1 MLTCFSVSQCS
12 SVGASFCYLLFY
24 LVGRRLVQYYL
35 PDRVAQWCEQV
46 HLVMITLHSILPQFT
61 LDIRLGLHYKKT
73 LIYGRGMT

>member
-1 MLTCFSVSQCS
+1 MLSCFFVSQCS

-46 HLVMITLHSILPQFT
+46 HSDDNIAQSCPANSHWI
-61 LDIRLGLHYKKT
+61 
-73 LIYGRGMT
+73 

>member
-46 HLVMITLHSILPQFT
+46 HLDDNIAQYSPAIHTGYTAWTSL
-61 LDIRLGLHYKKT
+61 
-73 LIYGRGMT
+73 